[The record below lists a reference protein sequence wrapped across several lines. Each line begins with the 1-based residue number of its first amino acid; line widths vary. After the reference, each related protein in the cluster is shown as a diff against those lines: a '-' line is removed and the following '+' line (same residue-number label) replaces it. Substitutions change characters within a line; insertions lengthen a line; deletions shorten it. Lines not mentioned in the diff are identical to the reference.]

1 MTHNWGYL
9 RNLYID
15 FDFFCKTIEQSSYL
29 TKDIMYTL
37 LNGLSQGVNMMWEFQ
52 IVEKQSIDYND
63 TKSKNGNDSDPF
75 YQWYCKNV
83 RGNKD
88 GKNSNSWSRRTSCCR
103 YDIFWKRKS
112 VPTFGRCSFQ
122 SRGINSP
129 FTHQV

>member
-1 MTHNWGYL
+1 
-9 RNLYID
+9 
-15 FDFFCKTIEQSSYL
+15 
-29 TKDIMYTL
+29 MYTL

-63 TKSKNGNDSDPF
+63 SKSKNGMIQTLF

-88 GKNSNSWSRRTSCCR
+88 GPIPTPGQEELHVV
-103 YDIFWKRKS
+103 DMTFFGKRKS

-129 FTHQV
+129 FTAKFKI